1 MDDTGW
7 PSMAPARVR
16 KSEARHDGPGSG
28 NRHQLETAVV
38 DVEIVS
44 PFVPQ
49 NGGVFHTSEQQCL
62 HRC

>member
-1 MDDTGW
+1 
-7 PSMAPARVR
+7 MAINGPGACVR

-28 NRHQLETAVV
+28 NRQQLETAVV
-38 DVEIVS
+38 DVEIVN